1 MISMK
6 NKNIIIRHLILPHID
21 KKIDIEFERGFNYLR
36 GENGCGKTLLLDY
49 IAGLRKQKKATIQGN
64 EHILYINQSIFFS
77 DRLLGKDF
85 LQFVYQLDSMKNG
98 MLAFEHYLKSFNEES
113 EENQFVFE
121 LLGKQWGMLSCGE
134 KNFLYTVILLSLERE
149 WYILD
154 EPFAFID
161 ENRKKLLMD
170 RIEAKVYAGKGIILT
185 SHEKQEWIEEKAFI
199 VEFTNTGVKRYNS

>member
-1 MISMK
+1 M
-6 NKNIIIRHLILPHID
+6 
-21 KKIDIEFERGFNYLR
+21 
-36 GENGCGKTLLLDY
+36 DY

-170 RIEAKVYAGKGIILT
+170 RIEAKVYAGKI
-185 SHEKQEWIEEKAFI
+185 
-199 VEFTNTGVKRYNS
+199 

>member
-1 MISMK
+1 MK
-6 NKNIIIRHLILPHID
+6 NKNIIIRDLILPHID

-113 EENQFVFE
+113 EENQLYLNCWE
-121 LLGKQWGMLSCGE
+121 SNGE
-134 KNFLYTVILLSLERE
+134 CYHVERKTFC
-149 WYILD
+149 I
-154 EPFAFID
+154 
-161 ENRKKLLMD
+161 
-170 RIEAKVYAGKGIILT
+170 
-185 SHEKQEWIEEKAFI
+185 Q
-199 VEFTNTGVKRYNS
+199 